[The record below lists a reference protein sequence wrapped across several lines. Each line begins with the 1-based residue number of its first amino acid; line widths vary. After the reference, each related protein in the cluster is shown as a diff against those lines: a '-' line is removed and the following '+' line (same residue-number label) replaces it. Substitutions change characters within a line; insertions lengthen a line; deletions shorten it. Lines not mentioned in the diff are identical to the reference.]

1 MACISQHPICSQN
14 SQREHSEAGSDRER
28 EEVEGDWLAKKGDG
42 DQRLTE
48 VLFAQKRDNSGP
60 KLEGKQNLW
69 V

>member
-1 MACISQHPICSQN
+1 MFPSIPSAARTANESTEKQ
-14 SQREHSEAGSDRER
+14 AARER
-28 EEVEGDWLAKKGDG
+28 EEVKGDWLAKEGDG

-60 KLEGKQNLW
+60 KLEGKENLW